1 MPAKKKSCFQI
12 TSVTQAQ
19 VAAVGAADDTESLD
33 DPDESRTE
41 DVSSEIYDMSRA
53 EHEPACDRSSS
64 EEALNNVGEPAEAG
78 GVTLPSGVPPAGQ
91 LPAPLGNPVGE
102 LRKVGVS
109 GPSQSG
115 QQPPG
120 IGVTSGLPPVTQ
132 PGGIQPQPPPVA
144 ASTGPAGLSLN
155 ASHPAAPP
163 ATSTVSCSSRFRVI
177 KLDHGTGEPFRR
189 GRWTCTEFYE
199 KDSDASLSG
208 RTVDSIRHASV
219 TLDPAADRDSGL
231 GLTGGS
237 VVSPATHSS
246 LGLGSAAEASHSSAR
261 VHPGETL
268 PQQQILQQ
276 GYGGGTSAT
285 HGSFS
290 GVQPTGPGPAPSAV
304 GGPQPP
310 AGQNVLPV
318 GQNGLPQPG
327 VHMQKSPVMPPS
339 AQPVAY
345 HPQQQGPVGH
355 HLTGQSSGPIQS
367 QTEYYQQQQQQ
378 STPMPPAHATGQSL
392 PGVPQA
398 AGQGPAAAMPPAPGA
413 ASVPGQGADAPGAGG
428 GAASAGLAAPAVL
441 QQQTVGLG
449 GTGGSIMVGGS
460 TLPQPPASQY
470 AAAGQPHPLG
480 HPAASGVQTVP
491 AIAVSS
497 SVSTNVPAA
506 VPTAVPSASSAAMPN
521 ATSSG
526 LPPGHISHSRTPVA
540 LGMQGLPMTGF
551 GLMEG
556 MQSPI
561 ISGRELV
568 KPFMPESLQLTTPTV
583 NSLFG
588 IHIPVDGEEDRPDY
602 MFDRDERV
610 EASPLYVN
618 SRGDPAPMLIRARSS
633 FDSPQP
639 YQTLS
644 SGLSTA
650 PHSADKG
657 PDSGE
662 WGVSAGFARC
672 HVAPFFG
679 HSGSGRAIVRASG
692 VTSKARGTGGV
703 QVCDGVS
710 ATGLDWRKRGFR
722 EPGAHGGDCSLPL
735 LNLAGFHKERLSSTV
750 MDSLCFGL
758 TKRAIEE
765 GRTFAPRK
773 RGSDGSG
780 SSPVRRDGPAVLLS
794 GRTPAVCDADEKEEP
809 PPPPGRSAS
818 SGVQREGAQHLSRPL
833 GGGFDTLYSN
843 PSTAFYQAFQYGSRL
858 RDSKAHS
865 DSNAFCFP
873 HFDKSQSQIEGKVQ
887 QGQQPLSSGVPR
899 ISSPPKRARFGSASE
914 AENGCLTPPL
924 HPNQLEGK
932 SPGGGGEASCP
943 PPSEPER
950 GNNRAASLLKSEQ
963 TEGVMA
969 ENELPMVLGPAT
981 PDPDI
986 FIVEIHLLRHR
997 RGSEGVTL
1005 ASVQSL
1011 RFIEREIPPRPQRG
1025 VGAMRCPL
1033 SVTRSACPGDP
1044 SRRVSSNGRVYR
1056 TCGSASGTNIV
1067 AIDNKIEQAMDL
1079 VKSHLMYA
1087 VREEVEVLKEQ
1098 IKELYER
1105 NSVLERENAVLKSLA
1120 NSEQLSQLSTQSAA
1134 TPPQQG
1140 LNQPQPQ
1147 QQQQQQHPQPQPQPQ
1162 PQLQLQHH
1170 PKPQQ
1175 LQTQPQLDPGK
1186 QLQPNVTSA

>member
-1 MPAKKKSCFQI
+1 MSKMPAKKKSCFQI

-378 STPMPPAHATGQSL
+378 QSTPMPPAHATGQSL
-392 PGVPQA
+392 SGVPQA

-449 GTGGSIMVGGS
+449 GTGGSILVGGS

-588 IHIPVDGEEDRPDY
+588 IHIPVDGEED
-602 MFDRDERV
+602 
-610 EASPLYVN
+610 
-618 SRGDPAPMLIRARSS
+618 
-633 FDSPQP
+633 
-639 YQTLS
+639 
-644 SGLSTA
+644 
-650 PHSADKG
+650 
-657 PDSGE
+657 
-662 WGVSAGFARC
+662 
-672 HVAPFFG
+672 
-679 HSGSGRAIVRASG
+679 
-692 VTSKARGTGGV
+692 
-703 QVCDGVS
+703 
-710 ATGLDWRKRGFR
+710 
-722 EPGAHGGDCSLPL
+722 
-735 LNLAGFHKERLSSTV
+735 
-750 MDSLCFGL
+750 
-758 TKRAIEE
+758 
-765 GRTFAPRK
+765 
-773 RGSDGSG
+773 
-780 SSPVRRDGPAVLLS
+780 
-794 GRTPAVCDADEKEEP
+794 
-809 PPPPGRSAS
+809 
-818 SGVQREGAQHLSRPL
+818 
-833 GGGFDTLYSN
+833 
-843 PSTAFYQAFQYGSRL
+843 
-858 RDSKAHS
+858 
-865 DSNAFCFP
+865 
-873 HFDKSQSQIEGKVQ
+873 
-887 QGQQPLSSGVPR
+887 
-899 ISSPPKRARFGSASE
+899 
-914 AENGCLTPPL
+914 
-924 HPNQLEGK
+924 
-932 SPGGGGEASCP
+932 
-943 PPSEPER
+943 
-950 GNNRAASLLKSEQ
+950 
-963 TEGVMA
+963 
-969 ENELPMVLGPAT
+969 
-981 PDPDI
+981 
-986 FIVEIHLLRHR
+986 
-997 RGSEGVTL
+997 
-1005 ASVQSL
+1005 
-1011 RFIEREIPPRPQRG
+1011 
-1025 VGAMRCPL
+1025 
-1033 SVTRSACPGDP
+1033 
-1044 SRRVSSNGRVYR
+1044 
-1056 TCGSASGTNIV
+1056 SASGTNIV

-1147 QQQQQQHPQPQPQPQ
+1147 QQQQHPQPQPQPQ